1 MNSTLINE
9 RDFISKLLCLT
20 NSNPKAFCLQDDIAK
35 ISENII
41 LNTDTTIE
49 GIHILQGLNP
59 KYIAYKALARSYSD
73 ILAKNGKPIGYFLNI
88 ILPKNFG
95 KINNLISGLQEFVS
109 TYKMDLLGG
118 DTSVHNASNIIIVAT
133 ILATVEKHTARAGA
147 KLGDGIYLTKKVGS
161 AYLGLLDCQNGNIQT
176 QNAKEYL
183 MPSLTDIKDYSAIN
197 ASMDISDGLLAD
209 AEKMANASKKCLV
222 IDFNKIPFAGLDN
235 LQNML
240 IFGDDYN
247 ILVTSSSPVL
257 NAVHIG
263 FVKEGNG
270 LLLENFPFVLP
281 QKGFD
286 HFSV

>member
-1 MNSTLINE
+1 MNSTLTNE
-9 RDFISKLLCLT
+9 KDFISNLLCLT
-20 NSNPKAFCLQDDIAK
+20 NDNPKAFCLQDDIAK

-49 GIHILQGLNP
+49 GIHILQGLNA

-95 KINNLISGLQEFVS
+95 KINELISGFQEFVS
-109 TYKMDLLGG
+109 IYKMDLLGG

-133 ILATVEKHTARAGA
+133 ILANVEKHTARFGA

-161 AYLGLLDCQNGNIQT
+161 AYFGLFDCQNDDIHT

-183 MPSLTDIKDYSAIN
+183 MPTLIRIEDYSTIN

-209 AEKMANASKKCLV
+209 AEKMANASEKCFV

-235 LQNML
+235 FQNML
-240 IFGDDYN
+240 SFGDDYN

-257 NAVHIG
+257 NATHIG

-270 LLLENFPFVLP
+270 LLLENFPFVLH

-286 HFSV
+286 HFSG

>member
-1 MNSTLINE
+1 MLINE
-9 RDFISKLLCLT
+9 KDFISKLLCLT
-20 NSNPKAFCLQDDIAK
+20 NNNPKAFCLEDDIAK

-59 KYIAYKALARSYSD
+59 KYIAHKALARSYSD

-95 KINNLISGLQEFVS
+95 KINDLISGFHEFTS
-109 TYKMDLLGG
+109 IHKMDLLGG
-118 DTSVHNASNIIIVAT
+118 DTSVHNASNIIIIAT
-133 ILATVEKHTARAGA
+133 ILASVEKHTARSSA

-183 MPSLTDIKDYSAIN
+183 MPTLACIQDFSAIN
-197 ASMDISDGLLAD
+197 ASMDISDGLLTD
-209 AEKMANASKKCLV
+209 AEKMADASKKCFV
-222 IDFNKIPFAGLDN
+222 IDYNKIPFAGLDN
-235 LQNML
+235 IKNML

-247 ILVTSSSPVL
+247 ILVTSSSPVI
-257 NAVHIG
+257 NSAHIG
-263 FVKEGNG
+263 FVKEGKG
-270 LLLENFPFVLP
+270 LILENFPFVIP